1 MATKRAVVQD
11 GHVSIEVDYPDGT
24 ELDVTLREA
33 AADEVPFASLGPKQR
48 AKLDAS
54 ITRGLTQA
62 DADLG
67 RPIDEFID
75 DL

>member
-1 MATKRAVVQD
+1 MATKRAVVQN

-33 AADEVPFASLGPKQR
+33 AAEEVPLANMDPEER
-48 AKLDAS
+48 AKLDTS
-54 ITRGLTQA
+54 ITRGLAQA
-62 DADLG
+62 DAGLG

-75 DL
+75 EL